1 MLGRSKRLYEVQLLN
16 SEEYLIELYSKQAFT
31 SHKNGDLEIAIKRY
45 QSILKLKEDSN
56 VLRNLDILEKRV
68 LAKGDVT
75 FFLTLPANNDLLKD
89 LNKKNPK
96 GRIVISSMNWERHYL
111 SRRCMKVP
119 KTLKN

>member
-1 MLGRSKRLYEVQLLN
+1 M
-16 SEEYLIELYSKQAFT
+16 IELYSKQAFT

-75 FFLTLPANNDLLKD
+75 FFSDIA
-89 LNKKNPK
+89 
-96 GRIVISSMNWERHYL
+96 
-111 SRRCMKVP
+111 CQ
-119 KTLKN
+119 